1 MCRSRGDQCLVGS
14 AGPCTGRSS
23 TSRRARAGYPE
34 GANAA
39 AGGLRVRSPHRS
51 QGGMARVQD
60 DATRWLVGPPDDPRP
75 WAALLAEVPTA
86 DPLQSWAWAEA
97 CIATGERWERLLAT
111 DAEGRAA
118 AAVQWQSTSA
128 VLGHP
133 LAYAAHGP
141 VWRRT
146 AEPAVSGALRAL
158 MTEMRERCIASGSS
172 AILVDPRQGCLEEM
186 AADPSPAMA
195 GLGLV
200 PTSRHV
206 QMPGTR
212 VLDLRGGIDTSRA
225 GWDKDTRNLVRR
237 AAREGV
243 EVDVAC
249 GDQAG
254 EVEQLHRLMVDVA
267 SRGGFAPRSLAFLTA
282 YGRTAG
288 DGVFVCLGRWRGRVI
303 AGALV
308 GVVGDRAYYQFAGS
322 LREPELRHANAPYAV
337 MAQVIEEC
345 VSRGAVSLD
354 LCGVN
359 EKDDPAADPRW
370 EGLSSFKRGFG
381 GKPVRHPPV
390 ATLVLRPGVE
400 RIRSAAQRT
409 RQGIAA
415 LRGRVGR

>member
-1 MCRSRGDQCLVGS
+1 
-14 AGPCTGRSS
+14 
-23 TSRRARAGYPE
+23 
-34 GANAA
+34 
-39 AGGLRVRSPHRS
+39 
-51 QGGMARVQD
+51 MARVQDD
-60 DATRWLVGPPDDPRP
+60 DATRWLVAPPDDPRA

-97 CIATGERWERLLAT
+97 CIATGERWERLMVT
-111 DAEGRAA
+111 DAEGRPA
-118 AAVQWQSTSA
+118 AAVQWHSTSA

-146 AEPAVSGALRAL
+146 SEPGAPEALRTL
-158 MTEMRERCIASGSS
+158 MSGMRERCIATGSS
-172 AILVDPRQGCLEEM
+172 AILVDPRRGLPDGIG
-186 AADPSPAMA
+186 ADPSGAMDA
-195 GLGLV
+195 LGLA

-212 VLDLRGGIDTSRA
+212 VLDLRGGAEASRA

-243 EVDVAC
+243 EVEVAP
-249 GDQAG
+249 GDAAG
-254 EVEQLHRLMVDVA
+254 AMGQLHRLMVDVA
-267 SRGGFAPRSLAFLTA
+267 SRGGFEPRSQPFLTA
-282 YGRTAG
+282 YGRAAG
-288 DGVFVCLGRWRGRVI
+288 DAVFVCLGRWHGRVI

-308 GVVGDRAYYQFAGS
+308 GMVGDRAYYQFAGS

-337 MAQVIEEC
+337 MGQVIAEC
-345 VSRGAVSLD
+345 IARGASSLD

-381 GKPVRHPPV
+381 GQPVRHPPV

-400 RIRSAAQRT
+400 RFRGAAQRA
-409 RQGIAA
+409 RQGLTA
-415 LRGRVGR
+415 LRGRVRR